1 MQTAIGSLAS
11 PKISAVVQSQQ
22 QSFGPLKDGFTL
34 AKTLSIQRLEIET
47 DVTMTVSLMNQHT
60 HITHPFYSIIFYCK
74 LLMHGFLKTKLS
86 HVFRKANQCADIWRK
101 MKWHSSADGITCH
114 RTIDTVE
121 LVGKWENRHM
131 QTSQAF
137 GENSSN
143 EKNLISTKSPPLPD
157 INEIHVK
164 YPPHSQ
170 RKKENKME

>member
-1 MQTAIGSLAS
+1 MARPLVTLDQQVREVLYEMQTAIGSLAS

-101 MKWHSSADGITCH
+101 MKVMLYLPPFLFCT
-114 RTIDTVE
+114 
-121 LVGKWENRHM
+121 L
-131 QTSQAF
+131 F
-137 GENSSN
+137 
-143 EKNLISTKSPPLPD
+143 PPLPPFCKP
-157 INEIHVK
+157 ILN
-164 YPPHSQ
+164 
-170 RKKENKME
+170 